1 MIIRP
6 EEKQDFN
13 EIYTVV
19 KAAFAT
25 AEHSDGNEQ
34 DLVIALRTGNNYI
47 QKLSLVAKIDNQLV
61 GYIMFTTA
69 KVGNDTVLVLAP
81 LAILPAFQKQGIG
94 SALINKG
101 HQIAKELGSE
111 HYYSRFGYLPAEQFG
126 IKVPKGIPS
135 INFMAK
141 KLIFR
146 AGKISG
152 EVKYAKEFGI

>member
-1 MIIRP
+1 
-6 EEKQDFN
+6 
-13 EIYTVV
+13 
-19 KAAFAT
+19 
-25 AEHSDGNEQ
+25 
-34 DLVIALRTGNNYI
+34 
-47 QKLSLVAKIDNQLV
+47 
-61 GYIMFTTA
+61 MFTTA

-101 HQIAKELGSE
+101 HQIAKELGYEYCLVLGSE

>member
-81 LAILPAFQKQGIG
+81 LAIYQHFK
-94 SALINKG
+94 NKG
-101 HQIAKELGSE
+101 LVV
-111 HYYSRFGYLPAEQFG
+111 L
-126 IKVPKGIPS
+126 
-135 INFMAK
+135 
-141 KLIFR
+141 
-146 AGKISG
+146 
-152 EVKYAKEFGI
+152 

>member
-1 MIIRP
+1 MII
-6 EEKQDFN
+6 
-13 EIYTVV
+13 
-19 KAAFAT
+19 
-25 AEHSDGNEQ
+25 SS
-34 DLVIALRTGNNYI
+34 LVILCL
-47 QKLSLVAKIDNQLV
+47 QQQ
-61 GYIMFTTA
+61 

-101 HQIAKELGSE
+101 HQIAKELGYEYCLVLGSE
-111 HYYSRFGYLPAEQFG
+111 HYYPRFGYLPAEQFG

-146 AGKISG
+146 AGKIS
-152 EVKYAKEFGI
+152 EVKYAKEFEYKNNSHLIVRVIFD

>member
-47 QKLSLVAKIDNQLV
+47 QKLSLVAKLIISSLV
-61 GYIMFTTA
+61 
-69 KVGNDTVLVLAP
+69 
-81 LAILPAFQKQGIG
+81 ILCLQQQKLEMIQ
-94 SALINKG
+94 
-101 HQIAKELGSE
+101 
-111 HYYSRFGYLPAEQFG
+111 Y
-126 IKVPKGIPS
+126 
-135 INFMAK
+135 
-141 KLIFR
+141 
-146 AGKISG
+146 
-152 EVKYAKEFGI
+152 

>member
-47 QKLSLVAKIDNQLV
+47 QKLFDS
-61 GYIMFTTA
+61 T
-69 KVGNDTVLVLAP
+69 
-81 LAILPAFQKQGIG
+81 
-94 SALINKG
+94 
-101 HQIAKELGSE
+101 ELGSC
-111 HYYSRFGYLPAEQFG
+111 
-126 IKVPKGIPS
+126 
-135 INFMAK
+135 
-141 KLIFR
+141 
-146 AGKISG
+146 
-152 EVKYAKEFGI
+152 KEYKDV

>member
-81 LAILPAFQKQGIG
+81 EYCLV
-94 SALINKG
+94 
-101 HQIAKELGSE
+101 LGSE

>member
-94 SALINKG
+94 ST
-101 HQIAKELGSE
+101 
-111 HYYSRFGYLPAEQFG
+111 
-126 IKVPKGIPS
+126 
-135 INFMAK
+135 
-141 KLIFR
+141 
-146 AGKISG
+146 
-152 EVKYAKEFGI
+152 

>member
-101 HQIAKELGSE
+101 HQIAKELGYEYCLVLGSE
-111 HYYSRFGYLPAEQFG
+111 HYYPRFGYLPAEQFG

-146 AGKISG
+146 AGKN
-152 EVKYAKEFGI
+152 

>member
-61 GYIMFTTA
+61 GYIISTLQHTNIIFTIS
-69 KVGNDTVLVLAP
+69 NC
-81 LAILPAFQKQGIG
+81 
-94 SALINKG
+94 
-101 HQIAKELGSE
+101 
-111 HYYSRFGYLPAEQFG
+111 
-126 IKVPKGIPS
+126 IKLLS
-135 INFMAK
+135 F
-141 KLIFR
+141 
-146 AGKISG
+146 
-152 EVKYAKEFGI
+152 

>member
-94 SALINKG
+94 S
-101 HQIAKELGSE
+101 E
-111 HYYSRFGYLPAEQFG
+111 HYYPRFGYLPAEQFG